1 MAHWIRFERGGAIG
15 FGTLLASRVLVHQGD
30 LFAGASPTGE
40 ELALE
45 TVRLL
50 APVRPSKFFGLVN
63 NFREGVA
70 KAGLAVPAE
79 PLWFL
84 KAPSSLL
91 DPGAP
96 IPLPGPEAGKVI
108 YEGELGLVIGRVAR
122 NVGEAEAEQFIFG
135 LTCVN
140 DVTALDLLGRD
151 PAFPQWAR
159 AKSFDGFGP
168 LGPAIATGLDWRTLT
183 VRTRLKN
190 KLRQEYACSDM
201 IHQPAALVSRL
212 SRELT
217 LLPGDV
223 IACGTSVGIGVL
235 RPGSTVE
242 VSIEGVGSL
251 FNPVVGSVIDSVT
264 DSVTDPALR
273 SEQR

>member
-1 MAHWIRFERGGAIG
+1 MARWVRFERAGGIG
-15 FGTLLASRVLVHQGD
+15 FGTLEAGRILVHQGD
-30 LFAGASPTGE
+30 LFLHPAPTGE
-40 ELALE
+40 ELELAA
-45 TVRLL
+45 VRLL

-96 IPLPGPEAGKVI
+96 ITLPGPEAGKVI
-108 YEGELGLVIGRVAR
+108 YEGELGLVIGRTAR
-122 NVGEAEAEQFIFG
+122 NVSEAEAEQFIFG

-140 DVTALDLLGRD
+140 DVTALDLLQRD

-183 VRTRLKN
+183 VRTLLKG
-190 KLRQEYACSDM
+190 KVRQEYPCSDM
-201 IHQPAALVSRL
+201 IHPPAALVSRL

-235 RPGSTVE
+235 RGGSTVE
-242 VSIEGVGSL
+242 VSIVGVGSL
-251 FNPVVGSVIDSVT
+251 VNPVVNPVVNPLAG
-264 DSVTDPALR
+264 A
-273 SEQR
+273 EQP